1 MGISFPWKT
10 LIWVVSGPLHASRR
24 QKKQLEYCSDNK
36 KGLCCFACSLEISAF
51 GASLGEA
58 VVG

>member
-1 MGISFPWKT
+1 MGINFLWKT
-10 LIWVVSGPLHASRR
+10 LIEIVSGDVRGQSR

-36 KGLCCFACSLEISAF
+36 KGLCCFACSSEILVL

>member
-10 LIWVVSGPLHASRR
+10 LTNVVSGDIHGQSR
-24 QKKQLEYCSDNK
+24 QKKQLEYCWDNK
-36 KGLCCFACSLEISAF
+36 KGLCCFACSSEILAF
-51 GASLGEA
+51 RASLGEA

>member
-1 MGISFPWKT
+1 MGISFPLKT
-10 LIWVVSGPLHASRR
+10 LIKIVSGGVRGQSR

-36 KGLCCFACSLEISAF
+36 KGLCCFACSLEILAF
-51 GASLGEA
+51 RANLGEA